1 MAEKEERIKIS
12 YQSENLDVITE
23 YTRAEVVEKMAKA
36 ICLER
41 HACISKGEMCGLCE
55 LWRNFSTHAEAALNA
70 LLEVWV
76 IDKIAE
82 DTSANYYTPEKGYIG
97 AGIRKVEIDNK
108 YVCFVLYD
116 RRAIS
121 CVQKEGE

>member
-1 MAEKEERIKIS
+1 MKIR
-12 YQSENLDVITE
+12 YFCAVFI
-23 YTRAEVVEKMAKA
+23 
-36 ICLER
+36 
-41 HACISKGEMCGLCE
+41 G
-55 LWRNFSTHAEAALNA
+55 FFFAL
-70 LLEVWV
+70 VWI
-76 IDKIAE
+76 IDKVADDTIAN
-82 DTSANYYTPEKGYIG
+82 DYTPERGYIG

>member
-1 MAEKEERIKIS
+1 MKI
-12 YQSENLDVITE
+12 LCLC
-23 YTRAEVVEKMAKA
+23 A
-36 ICLER
+36 IF
-41 HACISKGEMCGLCE
+41 IGFF
-55 LWRNFSTHAEAALNA
+55 FSL
-70 LLEVWV
+70 VWV
-76 IDKIAE
+76 IGKIAE
-82 DTSANYYTPEKGYIG
+82 DTSVNYYTPEKGYIG